1 MTEEERREA
10 HNSVT
15 LQHQQEE
22 EEEEQEEEEEVE
34 EEERGEGVSE
44 KGNVLRAVLCLL
56 PELSQEELRVIRETS
71 RKMMTN

>member
-22 EEEEQEEEEEVE
+22 EEEEEEQEEEEE
-34 EEERGEGVSE
+34 ERVEGVSE

-56 PELSQEELRVIRETS
+56 PELSQEELRVIHETS
-71 RKMMTN
+71 RMMTN